1 MSLIVD
7 QRYTI
12 NDMDLTGKK
21 LLILGGGATSI
32 DIVEAA
38 RALGV
43 YTIVTD
49 WYDTK
54 RSPAKLVADE
64 YWNEEIFKPELI
76 AQLIKEHHVDGV
88 LTGFTDSYLLQYQ
101 KICELSGLPC
111 YATKEV
117 FETTMDKAKFKQLCR
132 DNGVPV
138 IPEYQMKTFNP
149 EVINEK
155 NKVIIKP
162 VDNSGSRGVI
172 LCEKPED
179 YQRCL
184 DFALS
189 FSEKKQVVIEKY
201 MEMDSISLSYTIQDG
216 IVSLS
221 TTDDRYVHKASNGG
235 SVTNFGIYPSKYT
248 DAYIQKIDGLM
259 KSMYMNVGIKN
270 GVIAVQFFTDGEEFY
285 VMEMGHR
292 LTGGQHYTY
301 TMMENG
307 ISALDCL
314 IHFAITGKMA
324 DYSIAEKDNA
334 EFKNTYCHL
343 FILGKE
349 AKIARFEGLEVV
361 QNMSELMHL
370 TQMKRVGDTIGLDGT
385 SAQKVLGLHLKVKD
399 RSDLQRV
406 FNEIKAKLHFY
417 DEAGNDLMISFNIDI
432 I

>member
-1 MSLIVD
+1 
-7 QRYTI
+7 
-12 NDMDLTGKK
+12 MDLTGKK
-21 LLILGGGATSI
+21 LLILGGNAPSI

-38 RALGV
+38 RKLGV

-64 YWNEEIFKPELI
+64 YWNGEIFKPELI

-138 IPEYQMKTFNP
+138 IPEYDLATFDP
-149 EVINEK
+149 GIINEK

-179 YQRCL
+179 FKHCL
-184 DFALS
+184 EFALS
-189 FSEKKQVVIEKY
+189 FSEKKQVVIEKF
-201 MEMDSISLSYTIQDG
+201 MEMDSISASYTIQDG
-216 IVSLS
+216 VVSLS
-221 TTDDRYVHKASNGG
+221 TLNDRYVHNVKGAAA
-235 SVTNFGIYPSKYT
+235 VTCMGIYPSKYY
-248 DAYIQKIDGLM
+248 DSYIEKVDGKMKNMYQKAGLR
-259 KSMYMNVGIKN
+259 N
-270 GVIAVQFFTDGEEFY
+270 GVVAVQFFTDGEEYY

-292 LTGGQHYTY
+292 LSGGQHYTY
-301 TMMENG
+301 SMQENG

-314 IHFAITGKMA
+314 IHFAVTGRMA
-324 DYSIAEKDNA
+324 DFSIAEKDNA
-334 EFKNTYCHL
+334 KFKHTYCHL
-343 FILGKE
+343 FILGKQ
-349 AKIARFEGLEVV
+349 AKIAKFEGLDYISNLPEVI
-361 QNMSELMHL
+361 HL
-370 TQMKRVGDTIGLDGT
+370 IQMKNVGDMIGADGT
-385 SAQKVLGLHLKVKD
+385 SAQKVISLHLKLKD
-399 RSDLQRV
+399 RDDLSRIMKDIQRE
-406 FNEIKAKLHFY
+406 FRFY
-417 DEAGNDLMISFNIDI
+417 DEDGNDLMLEIMK
-432 I
+432 

>member
-1 MSLIVD
+1 
-7 QRYTI
+7 
-12 NDMDLTGKK
+12 MDLTGKK

-76 AQLIKEHHVDGV
+76 AQLIKEHDVDGV
-88 LTGFTDSYLLQYQ
+88 LTGFTDSYLLQYHR
-101 KICELSGLPC
+101 ICELAGLPC

-117 FETTMDKAKFKQLCR
+117 FEMTMDKAKFKQLCR

-138 IPEYQMKTFNP
+138 IPEYDLASFDPNT
-149 EVINEK
+149 ITDK
-155 NKVIIKP
+155 NRVIIKP

-179 YQRCL
+179 YQKCL

-189 FSEKKQVVIEKY
+189 FSEKKQVVIEKF
-201 MEMDSISLSYTIQDG
+201 MEMDSISASYTIQDG

-221 TTDDRYVHKASNGG
+221 TLNDRYVHKSKDAG
-235 SVTNFGIYPSKYT
+235 SVTCAGIYPSKYY
-248 DAYIQKIDGLM
+248 DSYMEKMNGPMI
-259 KSMYMNVGIKN
+259 SMYQKAGLKN
-270 GVIAVQFFTDGEEFY
+270 GVLAVQFFTDGNEYY
-285 VMEMGHR
+285 VMEMGYR
-292 LTGGQHYTY
+292 LSGGQHYTY
-301 TMMENG
+301 SMQENG

-314 IHFAITGKMA
+314 IHFAVTGRMA

-334 EFKNTYCHL
+334 KFKHTYCHL
-343 FILGKE
+343 FILGKQ
-349 AKIARFEGLEVV
+349 AKIAKFEGLDYVKCLP
-361 QNMSELMHL
+361 ELVHF
-370 TQMKRVGDTIGLDGT
+370 TQMKMVGDTIGPDGT
-385 SAQKVLGLHLKVKD
+385 SAQKVVGLHLKVKD
-399 RSDLQRV
+399 RNDLNRIMQDIQKE
-406 FNEIKAKLHFY
+406 FHFY
-417 DEAGNDLMISFNIDI
+417 DENGNDLTLELMK
-432 I
+432 

>member
-1 MSLIVD
+1 
-7 QRYTI
+7 
-12 NDMDLTGKK
+12 MDLTGKK
-21 LLILGGGATSI
+21 LLILGGNAPSI

-38 RALGV
+38 RKLGV

-64 YWNEEIFKPELI
+64 YWNGEIFKPELI

-138 IPEYQMKTFNP
+138 IPEYDLATFDP
-149 EVINEK
+149 GIINEK

-179 YQRCL
+179 FKHCL
-184 DFALS
+184 EFALS
-189 FSEKKQVVIEKY
+189 FSEKKQVVIEKF
-201 MEMDSISLSYTIQDG
+201 MEMDSISASYTIQDG
-216 IVSLS
+216 VVSLS
-221 TTDDRYVHKASNGG
+221 TLNDRYVHNAKGAAA
-235 SVTNFGIYPSKYT
+235 VTCMGIYPSKYY
-248 DAYIQKIDGLM
+248 DSYIEKVDGKMKNMYQKAGLR
-259 KSMYMNVGIKN
+259 N
-270 GVIAVQFFTDGEEFY
+270 GVVAVQFFTDGEEYY

-292 LTGGQHYTY
+292 LSGGQHYTY
-301 TMMENG
+301 SMQENG

-314 IHFAITGKMA
+314 IHFAVTGRMA
-324 DYSIAEKDNA
+324 DFSIAEKDNA
-334 EFKNTYCHL
+334 KFKHTYCHL
-343 FILGKE
+343 FILGKQ
-349 AKIARFEGLEVV
+349 AKIAKFEGLDYISNLPEVI
-361 QNMSELMHL
+361 HL
-370 TQMKRVGDTIGLDGT
+370 IQMKNVGDMIGADGT
-385 SAQKVLGLHLKVKD
+385 SAQKVISLHLKLKD
-399 RSDLQRV
+399 RDDLSRIMKDIQRE
-406 FNEIKAKLHFY
+406 FRFY
-417 DEAGNDLMISFNIDI
+417 DEDGNDLMLEIMK
-432 I
+432 